1 MEGIIKFEAKRI
13 SSETVSDDEFALINP
28 WRQQCY
34 DNGYIGVGKDGIAY
48 GNISFRSGADNEFII
63 SASATGGIAELKISD
78 YSRVINFDIANNSL
92 KCKGPKLAS
101 SESLSHAA
109 IYKANS
115 AVKAVLHIHNIEL
128 WSKLIHKIPTTPI
141 EAEYGTQA
149 MANAISSI
157 VKNSEIGNG
166 MIIMAGHKEG
176 IISYGSN
183 IENCISSIN
192 KFIL

>member
-1 MEGIIKFEAKRI
+1 MEGIIKFEATNV
-13 SSETVSDDEFALINP
+13 SSETISEKEFTFINQ
-28 WRQQCY
+28 WRQQSY
-34 DNGYIGVGKDGIAY
+34 DKGYIGVGDDGIGY

-63 SASATGGIAELKISD
+63 SASATGEIDDLKCSD
-78 YSRVINFDIANNSL
+78 YSRVINFDIEKNSL
-92 KCKGPKLAS
+92 QCQGPKLAS

-109 IYKANS
+109 IYKANK

-128 WSKLIHKIPTTPI
+128 WERLINKTPTTPL

-157 VKNSEIGNG
+157 VKKSENGNG
-166 MIIMAGHKEG
+166 LIIMAGHKEG
-176 IISYGSN
+176 IISYGSSL
-183 IENCISSIN
+183 ENCISSIN